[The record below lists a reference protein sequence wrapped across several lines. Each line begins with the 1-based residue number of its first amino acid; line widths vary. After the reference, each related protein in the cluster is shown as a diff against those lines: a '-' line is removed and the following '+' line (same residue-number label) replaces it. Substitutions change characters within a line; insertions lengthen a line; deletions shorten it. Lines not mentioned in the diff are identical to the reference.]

1 MALYKIVRHYMS
13 PNKSN
18 RTIMTNLTKEEAMEY
33 CSDPDTSSR
42 TTTSK
47 AGLACTR
54 RNGPWF
60 DSFTE
65 Q

>member
-1 MALYKIVRHYMS
+1 MALYKIVRVYAS
-13 PNKSN
+13 TRKPK
-18 RTIMTNLTKEEAMEY
+18 RTIMTNLSLEEAKTW

-54 RNGPWF
+54 RNGTWF
-60 DSFTE
+60 DTFTE